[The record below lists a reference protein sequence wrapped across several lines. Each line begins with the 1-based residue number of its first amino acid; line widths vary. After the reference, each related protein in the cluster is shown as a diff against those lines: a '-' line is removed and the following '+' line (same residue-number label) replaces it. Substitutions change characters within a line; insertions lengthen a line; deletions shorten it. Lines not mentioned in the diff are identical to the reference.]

1 MTALNTWFKRIHFGK
16 WTDRKDWQA
25 NVEIICQRWITHLPK
40 QPVVDRRGSIFNEN
54 FQSWQYAGLLFGL
67 EESFAYSFLAGHTKI
82 LDMPSVDKA
91 LLMYVL
97 YKKNQLT
104 KEALLDFA
112 RPLMT
117 GDIHTIPY
125 RNDLPDIRFVD
136 ALGMLVP
143 LMVACGMNAVA
154 LAQLH
159 EFDPALLK
167 GVFPPHAYDIKRGL
181 PMGIYDWGRGLGWYI
196 LALTES
202 TSLEESRAR
211 IVQLAETMMHFRLPN
226 GGLGAHF
233 FSPSR
238 LESSGTALLGIL
250 FMNAFDLTGKQ
261 LFLDAA
267 LQAEQAL
274 MRITRRDGAID
285 YGQGDTVDISNYSR
299 RFDILPFTQGIALFL
314 SKELDLRLR

>member
-1 MTALNTWFKRIHFGK
+1 MMALNTWFKRIHFGK
-16 WTDRKDWQA
+16 WTDRKDWQT
-25 NVEIICQRWITHLPK
+25 NVEKICQRWIAHMPNLPVAGRK
-40 QPVVDRRGSIFNEN
+40 CSIFNEN
-54 FQSWQYAGLLFGL
+54 VQSWQYAGLLFGL
-67 EESFAYSFLAGHTKI
+67 EESFAKSFLAVHSRI
-82 LDMPSVDKA
+82 LEKPSVDKA
-91 LLMYVL
+91 LLMYIL

-143 LMVACGMNAVA
+143 LMVACGMNDLA

-196 LALTES
+196 LALIES
-202 TSLEESRAR
+202 TSLEESRER

-238 LESSGTALLGIL
+238 LESSGTVLLGIL
-250 FMNAFDLTGKQ
+250 FLNAFDLTGEQMYK
-261 LFLDAA
+261 DAA
-267 LQAEQAL
+267 LQTENAL
-274 MRITRRDGAID
+274 MHITRRDGAID
-285 YGQGDTVDISNYSR
+285 YGQGDTVDISNYSS
-299 RFDILPFTQGIALFL
+299 RFDILPFTQGMALYL